1 MHYYSTNRNSD
12 DVSFRKA
19 TVNGIAEDGGVYVP
33 ADIPVVPEAF
43 FQEYAGY
50 GSERHR
56 IRSNEHTHRR

>member
-43 FQEYAGY
+43 FRNMPDMIYNA
-50 GSERHR
+50 
-56 IRSNEHTHRR
+56 